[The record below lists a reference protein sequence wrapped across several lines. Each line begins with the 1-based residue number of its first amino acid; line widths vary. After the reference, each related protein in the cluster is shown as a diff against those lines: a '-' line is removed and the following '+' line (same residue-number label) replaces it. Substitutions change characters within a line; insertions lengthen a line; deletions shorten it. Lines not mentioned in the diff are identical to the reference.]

1 MCPERFFLTE
11 KKLSFSKRETFTENR
26 NGFMVFKKER
36 RSYTM
41 FSWFNLIHFT
51 LQYDVYIHE
60 YIFKNVGTYN

>member
-1 MCPERFFLTE
+1 MCPERFFSDR

-36 RSYTM
+36 RSYM

-51 LQYDVYIHE
+51 FQYDVHIHE
-60 YIFKNVGTYN
+60 